1 MGDTTAQPGWYGQPD
16 GGERFW
22 TGSQWSDQVRPR
34 RAAPPPPPPGQVS
47 SAVSVP
53 ARWDGATDPRW
64 AMAPVPAAPTASL
77 ASPQLA
83 YTQQGYVAVTQVAP
97 KSPAL
102 ALLGSFFVPGLGQ
115 LMNGAAGKG
124 VLMFVAY
131 VISLVLI
138 LAFIGLFLAPA
149 VWIWSMVDAYGGAQ
163 QWNAR
168 HGILS

>member
-1 MGDTTAQPGWYGQPD
+1 MGDTTAPPGWYGQQD
-16 GGERFW
+16 GSERFW

-34 RAAPPPPPPGQVS
+34 GAAPPPLGQLGPV
-47 SAVSVP
+47 VSVP
-53 ARWDGATDPRW
+53 APWNGATEPSR
-64 AMAPVPAAPTASL
+64 ALAPAARTGSL
-77 ASPQLA
+77 SSPRLA

-124 VLMFVAY
+124 VLMFLAY

-149 VWIWSMVDAYGGAQ
+149 VWIWSMVDAYGGAR
-163 QWNAR
+163 QWNAT